1 MLEAR
6 QFVQDVYSEIE
17 HYRRGHSTY
26 SVRPGLEHAWLNLRY
41 LSLCMSPNNYIQFLS
56 GISIL
61 IGMILCARK
70 GYLSS
75 VSLLVVPIAY
85 LIYFS
90 STRHDRAQPIG
101 LSPVHGDLLRDGDL
115 RVD

>member
-1 MLEAR
+1 
-6 QFVQDVYSEIE
+6 
-17 HYRRGHSTY
+17 
-26 SVRPGLEHAWLNLRY
+26 
-41 LSLCMSPNNYIQFLS
+41 MSPNNYIQFLS

-61 IGMILCARK
+61 AGMILCARK

-90 STRHDRAQPIG
+90 SQRVMIVRNLLVLVPFMAIFCAMGIYGLIERWMPSKAVVRH
-101 LSPVHGDLLRDGDL
+101 LVN
-115 RVD
+115 